1 VLPDGVNLHEIACI
15 FVVFF
20 WSVNHAACMYSCI
33 LRFWENFNDSPKK
46 SVFRREKKNA
56 TNLFT
61 GIKTD
66 PAEEKNCFSGIF
78 VAENKLFSAEK

>member
-1 VLPDGVNLHEIACI
+1 MIALK
-15 FVVFF
+15 
-20 WSVNHAACMYSCI
+20 Y
-33 LRFWENFNDSPKK
+33 LYLEER
-46 SVFRREKKNA
+46 KKNA